1 MSEPLKAAVNDRFI
15 ESREELKVLY
25 KEILV
30 SSYDIWTSQFAQLQ
44 AREISEDDKDMHRIV
59 RARWLSSRANNTNVS
74 VLSETIDEADIDND
88 RAEGDEDD
96 DEEDEERDALVRQTR
111 ARASRQK
118 WFISYAAY
126 YIHSI

>member
-1 MSEPLKAAVNDRFI
+1 MSESLKAAVNDRFI

-118 WFISYAAY
+118 
-126 YIHSI
+126 